1 VIHLQEEIVN
11 QDTMKGEIKQLRGK
25 LRAKWGKLTDND
37 VEIIAGKKDI
47 LIGKI
52 QERYGHSRDDAKQ
65 EVDAF
70 YDELDREDKEE
81 RRMEHDSR
89 HVAR

>member
-1 VIHLQEEIVN
+1 
-11 QDTMKGEIKQLRGK
+11 MKGEFKQLRGK

-37 VEIIAGKKDI
+37 VEFIAGKKDI

-52 QERYGHSRDDAKQ
+52 QERYGHSKDEAEKQ
-65 EVDAF
+65 VDAF
-70 YDELDREDKEE
+70 YDELDREES
-81 RRMEHDSR
+81 DSR

>member
-1 VIHLQEEIVN
+1 MN
-11 QDTMKGEIKQLRGK
+11 QDTMKGEFKQLRGK

-37 VEIIAGKKDI
+37 VELIAGKKDI

-52 QERYGHSRDDAKQ
+52 QERYGHSKDEAEKQ
-65 EVDAF
+65 VDAF
-70 YDELDREDKEE
+70 YDELDREEKEE

-89 HVAR
+89 HAAR